1 MIGSKVTISNDVT
14 ERRTITHDGQS
25 NRDFFILVD
34 DTLLL
39 VGEITEINRIKCES
53 RGEFSTNSV
62 SSDMVPS

>member
-1 MIGSKVTISNDVT
+1 MGPCLVLYDWIDVT

-39 VGEITEINRIKCES
+39 VGEITEINRIVLKPFF
-53 RGEFSTNSV
+53 RLIW
-62 SSDMVPS
+62 